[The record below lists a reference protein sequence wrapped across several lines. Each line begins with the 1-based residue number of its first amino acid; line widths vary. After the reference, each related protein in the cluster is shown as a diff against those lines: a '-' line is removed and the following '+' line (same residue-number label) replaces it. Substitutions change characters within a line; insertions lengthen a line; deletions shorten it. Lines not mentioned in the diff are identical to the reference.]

1 MNESRERFIEY
12 TEAVLK
18 ALETSYIEYGGKYYK
33 QPRAAIRPAPF
44 RSFRGR
50 AYAAAVSPESA
61 RIMAQLG
68 LDILIIAQKPW
79 EITKA
84 ELGMSCDLYRE
95 INGVEAPKPIL
106 ASFIACH
113 EDESVAKEL
122 HLKYIR
128 SYARSALAHYEFD
141 NVNLAE
147 VK

>member
-95 INGVEAPKPIL
+95 INGVEVPKPIL

-113 EDESVAKEL
+113 EDEAVAKEL